1 MAASK
6 RINQELK
13 NLQKDP
19 PTYCTA
25 GPVND
30 NIFHW
35 RATFM
40 GPADSPYAWGRFSL
54 SLFASLQIIH
64 SAPAH
69 GYRLSTIYCDLS

>member
-30 NIFHW
+30 NIFHGEQRLW
-35 RATFM
+35 ALLTVHMLGAFFM
-40 GPADSPYAWGRFSL
+40 

-64 SAPAH
+64 SARPWL
-69 GYRLSTIYCDLS
+69 LS